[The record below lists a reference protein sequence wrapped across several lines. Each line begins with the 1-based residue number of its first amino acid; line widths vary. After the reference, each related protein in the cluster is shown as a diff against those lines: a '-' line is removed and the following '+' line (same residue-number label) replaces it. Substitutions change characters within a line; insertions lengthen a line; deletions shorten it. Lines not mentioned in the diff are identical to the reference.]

1 MSNLAVAPEPPTP
14 SQRPGAGTLLTVV
27 NGVPASV
34 ASVFVGTHSVL
45 ITVIAAIVAVAL
57 AATVLLLHR

>member
-1 MSNLAVAPEPPTP
+1 M
-14 SQRPGAGTLLTVV
+14 TVV